1 LVTPWPS
8 AGVFLLVAPV
18 ASVGVDGVGAEDFA
32 GELVDDCDGGLVGD
46 GEDAAV
52 CVAGADAEVVH
63 AAGAAEA
70 DLAVVVGSVVAQPVV
85 AGVADGGGWSRFRC
99 GGVGDRGGEPLQCP
113 VGSKLVAD
121 ALEAVELGLQLGDGG
136 GRWLGCEPALQGL
149 VEAFDLALGLRIVGM
164 AVLLRD
170 AQVGDQVFEAVAA
183 ASEPGCVDRAVEFL
197 TDVKLRWG
205 S

>member
-1 LVTPWPS
+1 MVTPWPS
-8 AGVFLLVAPV
+8 AGLFLLVAPI

-52 CVAGADAEVVH
+52 CVAGAAEVVH

-70 DLAVVVGSVVAQPVV
+70 DLAVVVGLVVAQPVV
-85 AGVADGGGWSRFRC
+85 AGVADGAGWSRFGC

-113 VGSKLVAD
+113 VGSKLVVD
-121 ALEAVELGLQLGDGG
+121 ALEAVELGLQLDDGG
-136 GRWLGCEPALQGL
+136 GGGLGSEPALQGL
-149 VEAFDLALGLRIVGM
+149 VEAFDLALGLRMVRM

-170 AQVGDQVFEAVAA
+170 AEVGDQVFEAVAA
-183 ASEPGCVDRAVEFL
+183 AGGKEVP
-197 TDVKLRWG
+197 
-205 S
+205 